1 MDEFIA
7 FLNSLLPDGMS
18 WYDIGK
24 SVLILTAAVLIL
36 GFLARLLFGKKSL
49 LNRSLSSAI
58 NILFIY
64 IVTVCI
70 HALGVNLNFLLAPLP
85 FVSVSGEYLY
95 ISVEMEAL
103 ASELLSMV
111 ILSFLANLADSWLP
125 EGKSV
130 IGWFFFRCMSVLL
143 AMLLH
148 VIVTSILNL
157 ILPAIV
163 LLWTPRVLLIALG
176 VMLLLGMVKVVFAVT
191 LPLFAL
197 LHNFF
202 FKHTVGKMVY
212 QAFLTTLLL
221 WGIFYALDHFG
232 INALYV
238 ASSALL
244 GYLPVLVILI
254 GIWFVIGHLL

>member
-7 FLNSLLPDGMS
+7 FLNSLLPAGLE
-18 WYDIGK
+18 WP
-24 SVLILTAAVLIL
+24 AVLKSML
-36 GFLARLLFGKKSL
+36 FLVVVVLLLALLARLLFGKRSL
-49 LNRSLSSAI
+49 LNRSLSAAI

-64 IVTVCI
+64 VVTVSI

-85 FVSVSGEYLY
+85 FVTVSGDYLY
-95 ISVEMEAL
+95 IGVTVDTL
-103 ASELLSMV
+103 ATELLSMV

-130 IGWFFFRCMSVLL
+130 IGWFFFRCISVLL

-148 VIVTSILNL
+148 VIATSILNL
-157 ILPAIV
+157 LLPAII
-163 LLWTPRVLLIALG
+163 LLWTPRILLIALG
-176 VMLLLGMVKVVFAVT
+176 LMLLLGMIKVVFAVT
-191 LPLFAL
+191 LPLFAV

-202 FKHTVGKMVY
+202 FKHTIGKMVY
-212 QAFLTTLLL
+212 QAFLTTVLLA
-221 WGIFYALDHFG
+221 GIFYALEYFG

-244 GYLPVLVILI
+244 GYLPVLLILI